1 VQQGR
6 RAKQHEA
13 RMCELASRAR
23 ERGKVLLPSDGE
35 MVRQHNTL
43 CPASGC
49 NYKTPL

>member
-1 VQQGR
+1 MQQGR

-13 RMCELASRAR
+13 RMCELASWAR

-43 CPASGC
+43 C
-49 NYKTPL
+49 LRLQL